1 MRAMSFGASL
11 VFLLEIHNFVGIF
24 RYFTTKYKHSID
36 LPQTFLWILTTMKHL
51 RKFSLA
57 AVCVA
62 GLGFF
67 AFRNDER
74 FFEIA
79 RNLDIYATLFK
90 ELNRYYVD
98 EINPNRLT
106 KMSIESMLKN
116 LDPYT
121 NFYAE
126 DEIEDYRTMTTGQY
140 TGIGAV
146 ISSVKGKNIVFSIL
160 DDSPA
165 EKSGLHIGDEIV
177 KIDGV
182 DLTTRKD
189 ANPDKLMKG
198 QANSSVKLTVKRVGS
213 KEPIDINVTREFVKT
228 GNVPYYGMLN
238 DEVGYIDLKDFNQT
252 AAREVKTALIEL
264 KGKGMKKL
272 VLDVREN
279 PGGLLD
285 QAVLICNLFIP
296 KDAEVV
302 SNRGKVTEWNKTYTA
317 PMAPVDTDIPLV
329 VLVNGRSASAA
340 EIVSGVM
347 QDYDR
352 GVLIGQ
358 RTYGKGLV
366 QTTRDLSY
374 NTKLKVTVAKYYI
387 PSGRCIQAIDYSH
400 RNADGSVGKIPD
412 SLKVAFKTRNGRVV
426 YDGGGVEPD
435 VVTEL
440 PSRSPIVTS
449 LNAKGLIFDYALKYR
464 AEHPT
469 IKPAK
474 EFELS
479 DSDYQ
484 NFVTWLKDKE
494 YDYTTQVEKDLS
506 ELEASAKKEKYF
518 DAIQEQ
524 FKALK
529 TKLTHSKDADLAN
542 FKKEIKH
549 ILEREI
555 VSHYYLQKGEREF
568 VFRND
573 PEVKTALDLFKDSSR
588 YTKILQGQK

>member
-1 MRAMSFGASL
+1 
-11 VFLLEIHNFVGIF
+11 
-24 RYFTTKYKHSID
+24 
-36 LPQTFLWILTTMKHL
+36 MKHI
-51 RKFSLA
+51 RKLTVA
-57 AVCVA
+57 VVCVV

-146 ISSVKGKNIVFSIL
+146 ITTVKGKNIIYSIL
-160 DDSPA
+160 EGSPA

-182 DLTTRKD
+182 DLTARKD

-198 QANSSVKLTVKRVGS
+198 QANSVVKLAVKRVGS
-213 KEPIDINVTREFVKT
+213 KDPIEMSITREFVKT

-252 AAREVKTALIEL
+252 AAREVKTALVEL

-317 PMAPVDTDIPLV
+317 PMAPVDTEIPMV
-329 VLVNGRSASAA
+329 VLVNGHSASAS
-340 EIVSGVM
+340 EIVSGVI

-400 RNADGSVGKIPD
+400 RNADGSVGKTPD

-435 VVTEL
+435 VATEVVN
-440 PSRSPIVTS
+440 RTPIINS
-449 LNAKGLIFDYALKYR
+449 LNSKGLIFDYALQYR
-464 AEHPT
+464 ATHPT
-469 IKPAK
+469 IKTAK

-479 DSDYQ
+479 DADYQ
-484 NFVTWLKDKE
+484 DFVAWIKDKE
-494 YDYTTQVEKDLS
+494 YDYTTQVEKDLGN
-506 ELEASAKKEKYF
+506 LEASARKEKYF
-518 DAIQEQ
+518 DVIQDQ
-524 FKALK
+524 LKALK
-529 TKLTHSKDADLAN
+529 SKLTHSKETDLMM
-542 FKKEIKH
+542 FKKDIKQM
-549 ILEREI
+549 LEREI
-555 VSHYYLQKGEREF
+555 MSHVYLQKGEREF
-568 VFRND
+568 VFRTD
-573 PEVKTALDLFKDSSR
+573 AEVKAALDLFKDMPR
-588 YTKILQGQK
+588 YDKILKGQK

>member
-1 MRAMSFGASL
+1 
-11 VFLLEIHNFVGIF
+11 
-24 RYFTTKYKHSID
+24 
-36 LPQTFLWILTTMKHL
+36 MKHF
-51 RKFSLA
+51 RKLILA
-57 AVCVA
+57 AVCVVSV
-62 GLGFF
+62 GFF

-140 TGIGAV
+140 TGIGA
-146 ISSVKGKNIVFSIL
+146 IITPNKGKQIIYSIL
-160 DDSPA
+160 EDSPA
-165 EKSGLHIGDEIV
+165 AKANLHVGDEIV
-177 KIDGV
+177 KIDGI
-182 DLTTRKD
+182 DITTRKD

-198 QANSSVKLTVKRVGS
+198 QANSSVKLAVRRVGT
-213 KEPIDINVTREFVKT
+213 KDLIEVNVTREFVKT
-228 GNVPYYGMLN
+228 GNVPYYGMLDN
-238 DEVGYIDLKDFNQT
+238 EVGYIDLKDFNQT
-252 AAREVKTALIEL
+252 AAREVKNALVEL

-272 VLDVREN
+272 VLDLREN

-329 VLVNGRSASAA
+329 VLVNGRSASAS

-352 GVLIGQ
+352 GVLVGQ

-400 RNADGSVGKIPD
+400 RNPDGSVAKVPD

-435 VVTEL
+435 VATEL
-440 PSRSPIVTS
+440 PALPTIVTS
-449 LNAKGLIFDYALKYR
+449 LNTKGLFFDYALHYR
-464 AEHPT
+464 AAHPT
-469 IKPAK
+469 IKAAK
-474 EFELS
+474 EFELT
-479 DSDYQ
+479 DADYQ
-484 NFVTWLKDKE
+484 GFSTWLKDKE
-494 YDYTTQVEKDLS
+494 YDYVTQVEKDLGT
-506 ELEASAKKEKYF
+506 LEASAKKEKYF
-518 DAIQEQ
+518 DVIQEQ
-524 FKALK
+524 LKALK
-529 TKLTHSKDADLAN
+529 TKLGHSKESDLAM
-542 FKKEIKH
+542 FKKDIKH
-549 ILEREI
+549 LLEREI
-555 VSHYYLQKGEREF
+555 VSHYYLQKGEREY
-568 VFRND
+568 VFRTD
-573 PEVKTALDLFKDSSR
+573 AEVKAALDLFKDMPR
-588 YTKILQGQK
+588 YEKILKGQK

>member
-1 MRAMSFGASL
+1 
-11 VFLLEIHNFVGIF
+11 
-24 RYFTTKYKHSID
+24 
-36 LPQTFLWILTTMKHL
+36 MKHF
-51 RKFSLA
+51 RKLILA
-57 AVCVA
+57 AVCVVSV
-62 GLGFF
+62 GFF

-140 TGIGAV
+140 TGIGA
-146 ISSVKGKNIVFSIL
+146 IITPNKGKQIIYSIL
-160 DDSPA
+160 EDSPA
-165 EKSGLHIGDEIV
+165 AKANLHVGDEIV
-177 KIDGV
+177 KIDGI
-182 DLTTRKD
+182 DITTRKD

-198 QANSSVKLTVKRVGS
+198 QANSSVKLAVRRVGT
-213 KEPIDINVTREFVKT
+213 KDLIEVNVTREFVKT
-228 GNVPYYGMLN
+228 GNVPYYGMLS

-252 AAREVKTALIEL
+252 AAREVKNALVEL

-272 VLDVREN
+272 VLDLREN

-329 VLVNGRSASAA
+329 VLVNGRSASAS

-352 GVLIGQ
+352 GVLVGQ

-400 RNADGSVGKIPD
+400 RNPDGSVAKVPD

-435 VVTEL
+435 VATEL
-440 PSRSPIVTS
+440 PALPTIVTS
-449 LNAKGLIFDYALKYR
+449 LNAKGLLFDYALHYR
-464 AEHPT
+464 AAHPT
-469 IKPAK
+469 IKTAK
-474 EFELS
+474 EFELT
-479 DSDYQ
+479 DADYQ
-484 NFVTWLKDKE
+484 AFSTWLKDKE
-494 YDYTTQVEKDLS
+494 YDYVTQVEKDLGA
-506 ELEASAKKEKYF
+506 LEASAKKEKYF
-518 DAIQEQ
+518 DVIQEQ
-524 FKALK
+524 LKALK
-529 TKLTHSKDADLAN
+529 TKLGHSKESDLAM
-542 FKKEIKH
+542 FKKDIKH
-549 ILEREI
+549 LLEREI
-555 VSHYYLQKGEREF
+555 VSHYYLQKGEREY
-568 VFRND
+568 VFRTD
-573 PEVKTALDLFKDSSR
+573 AEVKAALDLFKDMPR
-588 YTKILQGQK
+588 YEKILKGQK

>member
-1 MRAMSFGASL
+1 
-11 VFLLEIHNFVGIF
+11 
-24 RYFTTKYKHSID
+24 
-36 LPQTFLWILTTMKHL
+36 MKHL
-51 RKFSLA
+51 RKLALA
-57 AVCVA
+57 AVCMI
-62 GLGFF
+62 GIGFF
-67 AFRNDER
+67 AFRTDER

-140 TGIGAV
+140 TGIGA
-146 ISSVKGKNIVFSIL
+146 IITTNKGKNIVYSIL
-160 DDSPA
+160 EGSPA
-165 EKSGLHIGDEIV
+165 EKAGIHIGDEIV

-198 QANSSVKLTVKRVGS
+198 QANSTVKLAVRRVGS
-213 KEPIDINVTREFVKT
+213 PSLIEMSVTREFVKT
-228 GNVPYYGMLN
+228 GNVPYYGMLT

-252 AAREVKTALIEL
+252 AAREVKTALVEL

-302 SNRGKVTEWNKTYTA
+302 SNKGKVTEWNKTYTA
-317 PMAPVDTDIPLV
+317 PMAPVDTEIPLV
-329 VLVNGRSASAA
+329 VLVNGRSASAS
-340 EIVSGVM
+340 EIVSGVI

-412 SLKVAFKTRNGRVV
+412 SLKVAFKTRNGRTV

-435 VVTEL
+435 VPTDLV
-440 PSRSPIVTS
+440 SRTPIVNS
-449 LNAKGLIFDYALKYR
+449 LNSKGLFFDYALKYR
-464 AEHPT
+464 ADHPT
-469 IKPAK
+469 VKPAK

-479 DSDYQ
+479 DADYQ
-484 NFVTWLKDKE
+484 GFVNWLKDKE
-494 YDYTTQVEKDLS
+494 YDYTTQVEKDLG
-506 ELEASAKKEKYF
+506 ELEASARKEKYF

-529 TKLTHSKDADLAN
+529 TKLTHSKDTDLVL
-542 FKKEIKH
+542 FKKDIKQV
-549 ILEREI
+549 LEREI
-555 VSHYYLQKGEREF
+555 VSHVYLQKGEREF
-568 VFRND
+568 VFRSD
-573 PEVKTALDLFKDSSR
+573 PEVKAALDLFKDMPR
-588 YTKILQGQK
+588 YDKILKGTK

>member
-1 MRAMSFGASL
+1 
-11 VFLLEIHNFVGIF
+11 
-24 RYFTTKYKHSID
+24 
-36 LPQTFLWILTTMKHL
+36 MKHL
-51 RKFSLA
+51 RKLA
-57 AVCVA
+57 VAVVCVV

-146 ISSVKGKNIVFSIL
+146 ITTVKGKNIIYSIL
-160 DDSPA
+160 EGSPA

-182 DLTTRKD
+182 DLTARKD

-198 QANSSVKLTVKRVGS
+198 QANSVVKLAVKRVGS
-213 KEPIDINVTREFVKT
+213 KDPIEMSITREFVKT
-228 GNVPYYGMLN
+228 GNVPYYGMLT

-252 AAREVKTALIEL
+252 AAREVKNALVEL

-317 PMAPVDTDIPLV
+317 PMAPVDTEIPMV
-329 VLVNGRSASAA
+329 VLVNGHSASAS
-340 EIVSGVM
+340 EIVSGVI

-400 RNADGSVGKIPD
+400 RNADGSVGKTPD

-435 VVTEL
+435 VPTEVVN
-440 PSRSPIVTS
+440 RTPIINS
-449 LNAKGLIFDYALKYR
+449 LNSKGLIFDYALQYR
-464 AEHPT
+464 ATHPT
-469 IKPAK
+469 IKTAK

-479 DSDYQ
+479 DADYQ
-484 NFVTWLKDKE
+484 DFVSWIKDKE
-494 YDYTTQVEKDLS
+494 YDYTTQVEKDLGN
-506 ELEASAKKEKYF
+506 LEASAKKEKYF
-518 DAIQEQ
+518 DVIQDQ
-524 FKALK
+524 LKALK
-529 TKLTHSKDADLAN
+529 TKLTHSKETDLMM
-542 FKKEIKH
+542 FKKDIKQM
-549 ILEREI
+549 LEREI
-555 VSHYYLQKGEREF
+555 MSHVYLQKGEREF
-568 VFRND
+568 VFRTD
-573 PEVKTALDLFKDSSR
+573 AEVKAALDLFKEMPR
-588 YTKILQGQK
+588 YDKILKGQK

>member
-1 MRAMSFGASL
+1 MGRGYIIS
-11 VFLLEIHNFVGIF
+11 
-24 RYFTTKYKHSID
+24 
-36 LPQTFLWILTTMKHL
+36 MKHF
-51 RKFSLA
+51 RKLTLA
-57 AVCVA
+57 VVCVF

-140 TGIGAV
+140 TGIGAM
-146 ISSVKGKNIVFSIL
+146 ITTNKGKNIIYSIL
-160 DDSPA
+160 EGSPA

-198 QANSSVKLTVKRVGS
+198 QANSVVKLAVKRVGS
-213 KEPIDINVTREFVKT
+213 KDPIEVSVTREFVKT
-228 GNVPYYGMLN
+228 GNVPYYGMLS

-252 AAREVKTALIEL
+252 AAREVKTALVEL

-317 PMAPVDTDIPLV
+317 PMAPVDTDIPMV
-329 VLVNGRSASAA
+329 VLVNGRSASAS
-340 EIVSGVM
+340 EIVSGVI

-400 RNADGSVGKIPD
+400 RNADGSVGKVPD

-435 VVTEL
+435 VATEL
-440 PSRSPIVTS
+440 INRTPIINS
-449 LNAKGLIFDYALKYR
+449 LNSKGLLFDYALQYR
-464 AEHPT
+464 AAHPT
-469 IKPAK
+469 IKTAK

-479 DSDYQ
+479 DADYQ
-484 NFVTWLKDKE
+484 SFVAWLKDKE
-494 YDYTTQVEKDLS
+494 YDYTTQVEKDLG

-518 DAIQEQ
+518 DVIQEQ
-524 FKALK
+524 LKALK
-529 TKLTHSKDADLAN
+529 TKLTHSKDSDLMM
-542 FKKEIKH
+542 FKKDIKQM
-549 ILEREI
+549 LEREI

-568 VFRND
+568 VFRTD
-573 PEVKTALDLFKDSSR
+573 AEVKAALDLFKDMPR
-588 YTKILQGQK
+588 YDKILKGQK

>member
-1 MRAMSFGASL
+1 MGRGYIIS
-11 VFLLEIHNFVGIF
+11 
-24 RYFTTKYKHSID
+24 
-36 LPQTFLWILTTMKHL
+36 MKHF
-51 RKFSLA
+51 RKLTLA
-57 AVCVA
+57 VVCVF

-146 ISSVKGKNIVFSIL
+146 ITTNKGKNIIYSIL
-160 DDSPA
+160 EGSPA

-198 QANSSVKLTVKRVGS
+198 QANSLVKLAVKRVGS
-213 KEPIDINVTREFVKT
+213 KDPIEVSVTREFVKT
-228 GNVPYYGMLN
+228 GNVPYYGMLS

-317 PMAPVDTDIPLV
+317 PMAPVDTDIPMV
-329 VLVNGRSASAA
+329 VLVNGRSASAS
-340 EIVSGVM
+340 EIVSGVI

-400 RNADGSVGKIPD
+400 RNADGSVGKVPD

-435 VVTEL
+435 VATEL
-440 PSRSPIVTS
+440 VNRTPIINS
-449 LNAKGLIFDYALKYR
+449 LNSKGLIFDYALQYR
-464 AEHPT
+464 ATRPT
-469 IKPAK
+469 IKTAK

-479 DSDYQ
+479 DADYQ
-484 NFVTWLKDKE
+484 AFVTWLKDKE
-494 YDYTTQVEKDLS
+494 YDYTTQVEKDLG

-518 DAIQEQ
+518 DVIQEQ

-529 TKLTHSKDADLAN
+529 TKLTHSKDSDLMM
-542 FKKEIKH
+542 FKKDIKQM
-549 ILEREI
+549 LEREI

-568 VFRND
+568 VFRTD
-573 PEVKTALDLFKDSSR
+573 AEVKAALDLFKDMPR
-588 YTKILQGQK
+588 YDKILKGQK